1 LRLARDAFS
10 QDTLPAS
17 LQFRRGTVSSPA
29 IVHSYP
35 LAVRNCGLF
44 SAFGLL
50 LRSLPYA
57 LIRFAVLLAFSFA
70 SIIWV
75 VLTLGGSVWLG
86 AHVAPAF
93 GWVWFISGALLAG
106 WFWMASLRYFL
117 HLIECGHVAV
127 LTQLIVRGRV
137 GNGTE
142 SMFAYGRRI
151 VTEHFG
157 QVNVLFAMNL
167 LVRGVLN
174 TFHRT
179 LDWIAEV
186 LPIPGLGAIANLL
199 TAILRAATRYM
210 DKVILSYNLA
220 RNDENPWNSARAG
233 IVYYCQNARPI
244 LKTAVWIVVAELALS
259 IILWLLLL
267 GPAAAITVMLPQ
279 SVRGA
284 GALPVIIA
292 VLFALAARGAFVKPL
307 FLIMILV
314 RFHTA
319 IEGQPIR
326 QDWVARL
333 DQLSS
338 KFRNLE
344 QKAQTYTQG
353 TPTNPAPQS

>member
-1 LRLARDAFS
+1 M
-10 QDTLPAS
+10 
-17 LQFRRGTVSSPA
+17 SSTA
-29 IVHSYP
+29 IPHSYP
-35 LAVRNCGLF
+35 LAVRNYSLF

-50 LRSLPYA
+50 LRSFPYA
-57 LIRFAVLLAFSFA
+57 LIRFAVLLAFSLA
-70 SIIWV
+70 CIIWV
-75 VLTLGGSVWLG
+75 VLTIGGSVWLA

-93 GWVWFISGALLAG
+93 SWIWFLCSALLAS

-117 HLIECGHVAV
+117 HLVECGHVAV
-127 LTQLIVRGRV
+127 LTQLIVQGRV

-174 TFHRT
+174 AFHRT
-179 LDWIAEV
+179 LDLIAEM

-199 TAILRAATRYM
+199 TAIVRAATRYM
-210 DKVILSYNLA
+210 DKAILSYNLA
-220 RNDENPWNSARAG
+220 RNDENPWNSARDG
-233 IVYYCQNARPI
+233 IVYYCQNAKPI
-244 LKTAVWIVVAELALS
+244 LKTAAWIVVAELALS
-259 IILWLLLL
+259 IIIWLLLL
-267 GPAAAITVMLPQ
+267 GPAAAITVMLPP
-279 SVRGA
+279 SVRGV
-284 GALPVIIA
+284 GALAVVIA
-292 VLFALAARGAFVKPL
+292 VLFALSARGAFVKPL

-333 DQLSS
+333 NELSA

-344 QKAQTYTQG
+344 QKAQSYTQG
-353 TPTNPAPQS
+353 TPPNPMPQA

>member
-1 LRLARDAFS
+1 
-10 QDTLPAS
+10 
-17 LQFRRGTVSSPA
+17 VSSTA
-29 IVHSYP
+29 IVNSYP
-35 LAVRNCGLF
+35 LAVRDCSLF

-50 LRSLPYA
+50 LRTLPYA
-57 LIRFAVLLAFSFA
+57 LIRFAVLLTFSLA
-70 SIIWV
+70 CIIWV
-75 VLTLGGSVWLG
+75 VVTLGGSVWLG

-93 GWVWFISGALLAG
+93 GWVWFLSGVLLAG

-127 LTQLIVRGRV
+127 LTQLIVHGRV

-142 SMFAYGRRI
+142 SMFQYGRRI

-174 TFHRT
+174 AFHRT
-179 LDWIAEV
+179 LDWIAGE

-220 RNDENPWNSARAG
+220 RNDENPWNGARDG
-233 IVYYCQNARPI
+233 VVYYCQNAKPI
-244 LKTAVWIVVAELALS
+244 LRTAAWIVVLELALS

-267 GPAAAITVMLPQ
+267 GPAAAITVMLPHA
-279 SVRGA
+279 A
-284 GALPVIIA
+284 GGMGVLSVIIA
-292 VLFALAARGAFVKPL
+292 VVFALSARGAFVKPL
-307 FLIMILV
+307 FLIMIMV

-333 DQLSS
+333 DQLSNR
-338 KFRNLE
+338 FRTLG
-344 QKAQTYTQG
+344 QKAQTYTQA
-353 TPTNPAPQS
+353 TPPNPAPQS

>member
-1 LRLARDAFS
+1 
-10 QDTLPAS
+10 
-17 LQFRRGTVSSPA
+17 VSSPA

-174 TFHRT
+174 AFHRT

-220 RNDENPWNSARAG
+220 RNDANPWNSARDG
-233 IVYYCQNARPI
+233 IVYLLPECQANPENRSLDRRRRTGAEHHPVAAPAWARRGDHRHVAAICAWSGRAPRDHRG
-244 LKTAVWIVVAELALS
+244 AVRACGTRRLRQAAIPHHDPGAISHGDRGSTHPPGLGRAA
-259 IILWLLLL
+259 
-267 GPAAAITVMLPQ
+267 GPAVQ
-279 SVRGA
+279 
-284 GALPVIIA
+284 
-292 VLFALAARGAFVKPL
+292 
-307 FLIMILV
+307 
-314 RFHTA
+314 
-319 IEGQPIR
+319 
-326 QDWVARL
+326 
-333 DQLSS
+333 
-338 KFRNLE
+338 
-344 QKAQTYTQG
+344 
-353 TPTNPAPQS
+353 

>member
-1 LRLARDAFS
+1 M
-10 QDTLPAS
+10 
-17 LQFRRGTVSSPA
+17 SSTA
-29 IVHSYP
+29 IPHSYP
-35 LAVRNCGLF
+35 LAVRDYSLF

-50 LRSLPYA
+50 LRSFPYA
-57 LIRFAVLLAFSFA
+57 LIRFAVLLAFSLA

-75 VLTLGGSVWLG
+75 VITLGGSVWLA

-93 GWVWFISGALLAG
+93 GWIWFLSSALLAA

-117 HLIECGHVAV
+117 HLVECGHVAV
-127 LTQLIVRGRV
+127 LTQLIVHGRV

-174 TFHRT
+174 AFHRT
-179 LDWIAEV
+179 LDWIAEM

-199 TAILRAATRYM
+199 TAIVRAATRYM
-210 DKVILSYNLA
+210 DKAILSYNLA
-220 RNDENPWNSARAG
+220 RNDDNPWNSARDG
-233 IVYYCQNARPI
+233 IVYYCQDAKPI
-244 LKTAVWIVVAELALS
+244 LKTAAWIVVAELALS
-259 IILWLLLL
+259 IIIWLLLL
-267 GPAAAITVMLPQ
+267 GPAAAITVMLPP
-279 SVRGA
+279 SVRGV
-284 GALPVIIA
+284 GALAVIIA
-292 VLFALAARGAFVKPL
+292 VLFALSARGAFVKPL

-333 DQLSS
+333 DQLSA

-344 QKAQTYTQG
+344 QKAQSYTKG
-353 TPTNPAPQS
+353 TPPIPMPQA

>member
-1 LRLARDAFS
+1 TNRVPAALPQDLPVGELRLARDAFS

-57 LIRFAVLLAFSFA
+57 LIRFAVLLAFSLA

-75 VLTLGGSVWLG
+75 VLTLGGSVWLS

-93 GWVWFISGALLAG
+93 GWVWFTSGALLAG

-174 TFHRT
+174 AFHRT
-179 LDWIAEV
+179 RD
-186 LPIPGLGAIANLL
+186 
-199 TAILRAATRYM
+199 
-210 DKVILSYNLA
+210 
-220 RNDENPWNSARAG
+220 G

-279 SVRGA
+279 S
-284 GALPVIIA
+284 
-292 VLFALAARGAFVKPL
+292 
-307 FLIMILV
+307 
-314 RFHTA
+314 
-319 IEGQPIR
+319 
-326 QDWVARL
+326 
-333 DQLSS
+333 
-338 KFRNLE
+338 
-344 QKAQTYTQG
+344 
-353 TPTNPAPQS
+353 

>member
-1 LRLARDAFS
+1 
-10 QDTLPAS
+10 
-17 LQFRRGTVSSPA
+17 VSSTA
-29 IVHSYP
+29 IVPSYP
-35 LAVRNCGLF
+35 LAVRSYSLF

-50 LRSLPYA
+50 LRTLPYA
-57 LIRFAVLLAFSFA
+57 LARFAVLMTFSLA

-75 VLTLGGSVWLG
+75 IVTLGGSFWLG

-93 GWVWFISGALLAG
+93 GWVWFLSGAFLAG
-106 WFWMASLRYFL
+106 WFWIASLRYFL
-117 HLIECGHVAV
+117 HLIDCGHVAV
-127 LTQLIVRGRV
+127 LTQLIVQGRV
-137 GNGTE
+137 DNGTE

-174 TFHRT
+174 AFHRT
-179 LDWIAEV
+179 LDWIAEA
-186 LPIPGLGAIANLL
+186 LPIPGLGAIASLL

-210 DKVILSYNLA
+210 DKAILSYNLA
-220 RNDENPWNSARAG
+220 RHAENPWNSARDG
-233 IVYYCQNARPI
+233 IVYYCQNAKPI
-244 LKTAVWIVVAELALS
+244 LKTAAWIVVAELVLS
-259 IILWLLLL
+259 VILWLLLL
-267 GPAAAITVMLPQ
+267 GPAAAITVMLPPAA
-279 SVRGA
+279 RGL
-284 GALPVIIA
+284 GVLPVIIA
-292 VLFALAARGAFVKPL
+292 VLFALSARGAFVKPL

-333 DQLSS
+333 DQLSR

-344 QKAQTYTQG
+344 QKAQSYTQG
-353 TPTNPAPQS
+353 TAPNPAPPA

>member
-1 LRLARDAFS
+1 M
-10 QDTLPAS
+10 
-17 LQFRRGTVSSPA
+17 SSPA

-174 TFHRT
+174 AFHRT

-220 RNDENPWNSARAG
+220 RNDENPWNSARDG
-233 IVYYCQNARPI
+233 IVYYCQNA
-244 LKTAVWIVVAELALS
+244 
-259 IILWLLLL
+259 
-267 GPAAAITVMLPQ
+267 GQ
-279 SVRGA
+279 S
-284 GALPVIIA
+284 
-292 VLFALAARGAFVKPL
+292 
-307 FLIMILV
+307 
-314 RFHTA
+314 
-319 IEGQPIR
+319 
-326 QDWVARL
+326 
-333 DQLSS
+333 
-338 KFRNLE
+338 
-344 QKAQTYTQG
+344 
-353 TPTNPAPQS
+353 